1 MLYRSLDNRTLV
13 CIEIIKKVFSHV
25 NKKYSDMIMEGSPE
39 FHFQYLI
46 NINNFTN
53 NLQIIL
59 VILSI

>member
-1 MLYRSLDNRTLV
+1 MV
-13 CIEIIKKVFSHV
+13 
-25 NKKYSDMIMEGSPE
+25 MEGSLE
-39 FHFQYLI
+39 FHFQYLII